1 MFVCTVAAGF
11 PSGQFPLHSRIA
23 EIYHAVATGAHE
35 IDVVIDRTLVR
46 CGLWTQLYS
55 ELSEMRK
62 ACGQTPLK
70 VKSEKLPF
78 SFYVIQSAV
87 ESASSCLKCSMETKA
102 RRL

>member
-1 MFVCTVAAGF
+1 MIGRTYYVTFNVCTVAAGF

-23 EIYHAVATGAHE
+23 EIYHAVATGATE

-70 VKSEKLPF
+70 V
-78 SFYVIQSAV
+78 
-87 ESASSCLKCSMETKA
+87 
-102 RRL
+102 R